1 MSSVSSYEG
10 SDRDFSFQKSFVEG
24 QTLPPPPPPPTSSSS
39 RHSYLKKTD
48 LLDTLDVSNSRLRD
62 TDTWS
67 VAATIDDQESVISAH
82 GGPPSI
88 ISSSRMTM
96 DRETDD
102 DHSTLDGESSIRDH
116 HLSHHHH
123 HHHSLHDN
131 SSNNNN
137 SNAIIHHLM
146 SDNHSTTSNGVRLE
160 TLRDYDSHHI
170 NHHTATHLLHRGGS
184 LVDEEEDKRSRSN
197 AAEFGD
203 DGARS
208 ATADFD
214 HSSVASDDEIDSRGG
229 VLIHHHNND
238 VVDDQI
244 SAPPQPQPS
253 FASVVTKSYAELL
266 EENEI
271 LQAQLR
277 NSQLTQKHQAEMISN
292 LRNLTNCD
300 DELYGKALNL
310 ATSEINK
317 LDLNKEEEDKESN
330 SISKG
335 GEVDIPNRNNS
346 INSNT
351 NNNNNNRSNSNN
363 SISSQSGVTN
373 NNEIYSSS
381 PSIDHIQVPPIVN
394 ARTLTQK
401 LARLAETLTRFVNTT
416 AVEKEWRLKLEQALF
431 LNITENYLNSLPFG
445 TENQH
450 LLNTAY
456 SDQIRRFH
464 STLGTNF
471 AKWYRRQ
478 TVQSLSLNP
487 ATKEY
492 LEDMRNNLTNEML
505 QLLNNMPNSAATN
518 KEQGEEEDYMNIWND
533 ILELCAALSLEIHGG
548 DADVAAQSIAVGSK
562 FDEEIMALVGDDS
575 QKTSENKL
583 VKMVIS
589 PLFVDEEEVVLLPAR
604 VVVE

>member
-10 SDRDFSFQKSFVEG
+10 SDKDSFFQRSYLEG
-24 QTLPPPPPPPTSSSS
+24 GSTSSA
-39 RHSYLKKTD
+39 RHSYLRKTD
-48 LLDTLDVSNSRLRD
+48 LLDTLDTSRLRD

-88 ISSSRMTM
+88 ISSSRMTI

-102 DHSTLDGESSIRDH
+102 DRSTLDGESSIRE
-116 HLSHHHH
+116 HLHEMH
-123 HHHSLHDN
+123 LNEN
-131 SSNNNN
+131 S
-137 SNAIIHHLM
+137 
-146 SDNHSTTSNGVRLE
+146 
-160 TLRDYDSHHI
+160 TLRDLVD
-170 NHHTATHLLHRGGS
+170 NHRHSHLLRGGG
-184 LVDEEEDKRSRSN
+184 VHDDEEDKRSRSN

-214 HSSVASDDEIDSRGG
+214 HSVASDEDE
-229 VLIHHHNND
+229 N

-244 SAPPQPQPS
+244 MAPPQPQPS
-253 FASVVTKSYAELL
+253 FASVTKSYAELL

-277 NSQLTQKHQAEMISN
+277 NAQLAQKHQADMILN
-292 LRNLTNCD
+292 LRNLTGCD
-300 DELYGKALNL
+300 DELYGKALDLSHKDEQETTSDTTSNQAKQADNSKN
-310 ATSEINK
+310 ATNK
-317 LDLNKEEEDKESN
+317 TETKDD
-330 SISKG
+330 
-335 GEVDIPNRNNS
+335 
-346 INSNT
+346 
-351 NNNNNNRSNSNN
+351 SNSNN
-363 SISSQSGVTN
+363 DKNSKKETKDDGSI
-373 NNEIYSSS
+373 YFDS
-381 PSIDHIQVPPIVN
+381 PSFDHTQVPPIVN

-401 LARLAETLTRFVNTT
+401 LAQLAETLTRFVNST
-416 AVEKEWRLKLEQALF
+416 VDEEWRLQLEQSLF
-431 LNITENYLNSLPFG
+431 LHITRSYLNALPFG
-445 TENQH
+445 TENQD

-464 STLGTNF
+464 NTLGTNF

-492 LEDMRNNLTNEML
+492 LQDMRNHLTDEML
-505 QLLNNMPNSAATN
+505 RLLNKMPKTS
-518 KEQGEEEDYMNIWND
+518 GRSLDHMHIWDD

-548 DADVAAQSIAVGSK
+548 DADVSAQSIAVGSK
-562 FDEEIMALVGDDS
+562 FDEEIMAVVGNSSNPHD
-575 QKTSENKL
+575 K
-583 VKMVIS
+583 VIKMVIS

-604 VVVE
+604 VVLED

>member
-10 SDRDFSFQKSFVEG
+10 SDRESFFHSRAYLDG
-24 QTLPPPPPPPTSSSS
+24 QAGAAAGIGPSS
-39 RHSYLKKTD
+39 RHSYLRKTD
-48 LLDTLDVSNSRLRD
+48 LLDTLDVANSRLRD

-67 VAATIDDQESVISAH
+67 VAATIDDQESVISTH

-88 ISSSRMTM
+88 ISSSRMTI

-116 HLSHHHH
+116 LHHMH
-123 HHHSLHDN
+123 LHDDD
-131 SSNNNN
+131 NN
-137 SNAIIHHLM
+137 SH
-146 SDNHSTTSNGVRLE
+146 NHTANRLE
-160 TLRDYDSHHI
+160 TLRDYPSPH
-170 NHHTATHLLHRGGS
+170 HLLRGGGI
-184 LVDEEEDKRSRSN
+184 VDDEDDKGSRSN

-214 HSSVASDDEIDSRGG
+214 HSSVASDDDDDRDSRGG
-229 VLIHHHNND
+229 GVHHRRHNN

-253 FASVVTKSYAELL
+253 FASVNKSYAELL

-271 LQAQLR
+271 LQSQLR
-277 NSQLTQKHQAEMISN
+277 DSQLAQKHQLDMIAN
-292 LRNLTNCD
+292 LRVLTGCD
-300 DELYGKALNL
+300 DEIYDKAMDLSATGTDERVSSIKSVNLNNNS
-310 ATSEINK
+310 TI
-317 LDLNKEEEDKESN
+317 NKEENK
-330 SISKG
+330 
-335 GEVDIPNRNNS
+335 
-346 INSNT
+346 
-351 NNNNNNRSNSNN
+351 NNR
-363 SISSQSGVTN
+363 ISSASSAQ
-373 NNEIYSSS
+373 NEAAGMFFES
-381 PSIDHIQVPPIVN
+381 PSLDHTQVPPIVN
-394 ARTLTQK
+394 ARTLTHK
-401 LARLAETLTRFVNTT
+401 LARLAETTTRFVNAT
-416 AVEKEWRLKLEQALF
+416 VDKEWRLDLEQTLF
-431 LNITENYLNSLPFG
+431 THITQSYLSSLPFG

-492 LEDMRNNLTNEML
+492 LADMRNNLTNEML
-505 QLLNNMPNSAATN
+505 RLLNTMPKSD
-518 KEQGEEEDYMNIWND
+518 GRPSDYMHIWD
-533 ILELCAALSLEIHGG
+533 DLLELCAALSLEIHGG
-548 DADVAAQSIAVGSK
+548 DADVIAQSIAVGSK
-562 FDEEIMALVGDDS
+562 FDEEVMALVGDMS
-575 QKTSENKL
+575 THENKA

-604 VVVE
+604 VVLE

>member
-1 MSSVSSYEG
+1 MSSASSYEG
-10 SDRDFSFQKSFVEG
+10 SDKDSFFHKSFVEG
-24 QTLPPPPPPPTSSSS
+24 STLPPPPPSSSS
-39 RHSYLKKTD
+39 RHSYLRKTD
-48 LLDTLDVSNSRLRD
+48 LLDTIGDSRSSLRD

-82 GGPPSI
+82 GIGPASV

-102 DHSTLDGESSIRDH
+102 DHSTLDGESSLRDH
-116 HLSHHHH
+116 HLQ
-123 HHHSLHDN
+123 HDN
-131 SSNNNN
+131 IIPLSHLSENN
-137 SNAIIHHLM
+137 
-146 SDNHSTTSNGVRLE
+146 STTSRLE
-160 TLRDYDSHHI
+160 TLRDYDSHHHH
-170 NHHTATHLLHRGGS
+170 NHHNHLHHHTAHLLRGVTGGGGS
-184 LVDEEEDKRSRSN
+184 LNDDDDDKRSRSN

-214 HSSVASDDEIDSRGG
+214 HSSVASDDEMDSRGD
-229 VLIHHHNND
+229 VIHHNN

-271 LQAQLR
+271 LQSQLR

-292 LRNLTNCD
+292 LRSLTGCD

-317 LDLNKEEEDKESN
+317 LDISGDVSDSKNKQVSNSKEEADN
-330 SISKG
+330 T
-335 GEVDIPNRNNS
+335 
-346 INSNT
+346 T
-351 NNNNNNRSNSNN
+351 NNNNKNISNNNNSNN
-363 SISSQSGVTN
+363 NNSRNSGGSNSSNNSGVGG

-401 LARLAETLTRFVNTT
+401 LARLAETLTRFVHLT
-416 AVEKEWRLKLEQALF
+416 AVEKEWRLELERALF

-505 QLLNNMPNSAATN
+505 QLLNTMSSEAATR
-518 KEQGEEEDYMNIWND
+518 KEEDMDYMIIWND

-548 DADVAAQSIAVGSK
+548 DADVTAQSIAVGSK

-575 QKTSENKL
+575 KTNNDKL

>member
-10 SDRDFSFQKSFVEG
+10 SDRDSFFQRNFVDG
-24 QTLPPPPPPPTSSSS
+24 Q
-39 RHSYLKKTD
+39 RHSYLRKTD
-48 LLDTLDVSNSRLRD
+48 LLDTLDATSRLRD

-102 DHSTLDGESSIRDH
+102 DHSTLDGETSIRDH
-116 HLSHHHH
+116 LHDIH
-123 HHHSLHDN
+123 LHDN
-131 SSNNNN
+131 N
-137 SNAIIHHLM
+137 
-146 SDNHSTTSNGVRLE
+146 TSRLE
-160 TLRDYDSHHI
+160 TLRDYDS
-170 NHHTATHLLHRGGS
+170 NSHLLRGGG
-184 LVDEEEDKRSRSN
+184 VDEDQDDKRSRSN

-214 HSSVASDDEIDSRGG
+214 HSSVASDE
-229 VLIHHHNND
+229 N

-253 FASVVTKSYAELL
+253 FASVTKSYAQLL
-266 EENEI
+266 EENEV
-271 LQAQLR
+271 LQSQLR
-277 NSQLTQKHQAEMISN
+277 NSQLAQKHQADMISN
-292 LRNLTNCD
+292 LRNLTGCD
-300 DELYGKALNL
+300 DELYGKALDL
-310 ATSEINK
+310 SGTDNK
-317 LDLNKEEEDKESN
+317 ENTKDIKDLNKKDEGDMFS
-330 SISKG
+330 
-335 GEVDIPNRNNS
+335 D
-346 INSNT
+346 T
-351 NNNNNNRSNSNN
+351 
-363 SISSQSGVTN
+363 QA
-373 NNEIYSSS
+373 
-381 PSIDHIQVPPIVN
+381 QPIVN
-394 ARTLTQK
+394 SRTLTHK
-401 LARLAETLTRFVNTT
+401 LTRLAEALTHFVNA
-416 AVEKEWRLKLEQALF
+416 AVEEEWRLTLEQSLF
-431 LNITENYLNSLPFG
+431 LHITTFYLNSLPFG

-492 LEDMRNNLTNEML
+492 LEDMRTNLTDEMFK
-505 QLLNNMPNSAATN
+505 LLNTMTRT
-518 KEQGEEEDYMNIWND
+518 EQDYMPIWND
-533 ILELCAALSLEIHGG
+533 ILDLCAALSLEIHGG
-548 DADVAAQSIAVGSK
+548 DADVTAQSIAVGSK
-562 FDEEIMALVGDDS
+562 FDQEIMALVGDMSTD
-575 QKTSENKL
+575 TDKL

-604 VVVE
+604 VVLE

>member
-10 SDRDFSFQKSFVEG
+10 SEKDSFFQRNFVDG
-24 QTLPPPPPPPTSSSS
+24 Q
-39 RHSYLKKTD
+39 RHSYLRKTD
-48 LLDTLDVSNSRLRD
+48 LLDTLDATSRLRD

-67 VAATIDDQESVISAH
+67 VAATIDDQESVISTH

-102 DHSTLDGESSIRDH
+102 DHSTLDGETSIRDQLH
-116 HLSHHHH
+116 DVH
-123 HHHSLHDN
+123 LHDN
-131 SSNNNN
+131 N
-137 SNAIIHHLM
+137 SN
-146 SDNHSTTSNGVRLE
+146 RLE
-160 TLRDYDSHHI
+160 TLRGYEPNS
-170 NHHTATHLLHRGGS
+170 HLLRGGS
-184 LVDEEEDKRSRSN
+184 IDEDQDDKQSRSN

-208 ATADFD
+208 ATGDFD
-214 HSSVASDDEIDSRGG
+214 HSSVASDD
-229 VLIHHHNND
+229 N

-253 FASVVTKSYAELL
+253 FASVTKSYAQLL

-271 LQAQLR
+271 LQSQLR
-277 NSQLTQKHQAEMISN
+277 NSQLAQKHQADMISN
-292 LRNLTNCD
+292 LRSLTGCD
-300 DELYGKALNL
+300 DELYDKALDL
-310 ATSEINK
+310 SHTSTESKDNSSKDNNKDINK
-317 LDLNKEEEDKESN
+317 KEEN
-330 SISKG
+330 SG
-335 GEVDIPNRNNS
+335 ML
-346 INSNT
+346 
-351 NNNNNNRSNSNN
+351 
-363 SISSQSGVTN
+363 
-373 NNEIYSSS
+373 
-381 PSIDHIQVPPIVN
+381 IDSEATQVPVVN
-394 ARTLTQK
+394 SRTLTQK
-401 LARLAETLTRFVNTT
+401 LARLAETLTRFVHA
-416 AVEKEWRLKLEQALF
+416 AVEEEWRLTLEQSLF
-431 LNITENYLNSLPFG
+431 LHITRFYLNSLPFG

-492 LEDMRNNLTNEML
+492 LQDMRNNLTDEMMR
-505 QLLNNMPNSAATN
+505 LLNTMTRT
-518 KEQGEEEDYMNIWND
+518 QQDYMHIWND
-533 ILELCAALSLEIHGG
+533 ILDLCAALSLEIHGG
-548 DADVAAQSIAVGSK
+548 DADVTAQPIAVGSK
-562 FDEEIMALVGDDS
+562 FDQEIMAVVGE
-575 QKTSENKL
+575 TSTHKDKL

-604 VVVE
+604 VVLG

>member
-10 SDRDFSFQKSFVEG
+10 SDKDSFFQRSFVDG
-24 QTLPPPPPPPTSSSS
+24 H
-39 RHSYLKKTD
+39 RHSYLRKTD
-48 LLDTLDVSNSRLRD
+48 LLDTLDATSRLRD

-102 DHSTLDGESSIRDH
+102 DHSTLDGETSIRDH
-116 HLSHHHH
+116 LHDIH
-123 HHHSLHDN
+123 LHDN
-131 SSNNNN
+131 SS
-137 SNAIIHHLM
+137 
-146 SDNHSTTSNGVRLE
+146 RLE
-160 TLRDYDSHHI
+160 TLRDYDS
-170 NHHTATHLLHRGGS
+170 NSHLLRGGG
-184 LVDEEEDKRSRSN
+184 VDEDQDDKRSRSN

-214 HSSVASDDEIDSRGG
+214 HSSVASDD
-229 VLIHHHNND
+229 N

-253 FASVVTKSYAELL
+253 FASVTKSYAQLL

-271 LQAQLR
+271 LQSQLR
-277 NSQLTQKHQAEMISN
+277 NSQLTQKHQADMINN
-292 LRNLTNCD
+292 LRNLTGCD
-300 DELYGKALNL
+300 DELYGKAL
-310 ATSEINK
+310 
-317 LDLNKEEEDKESN
+317 DLSGTEKDKKDKKDE
-330 SISKG
+330 G
-335 GEVDIPNRNNS
+335 DIFD
-346 INSNT
+346 T
-351 NNNNNNRSNSNN
+351 HV
-363 SISSQSGVTN
+363 Q
-373 NNEIYSSS
+373 
-381 PSIDHIQVPPIVN
+381 PIVN
-394 ARTLTQK
+394 SRTLTHK
-401 LARLAETLTRFVNTT
+401 LARLAETLTRFVHA
-416 AVEKEWRLKLEQALF
+416 AVQEEWRLTLEQSLF
-431 LNITENYLNSLPFG
+431 LHITTFYLNSLPFG

-492 LEDMRNNLTNEML
+492 LQDMRNNLTDEMFK
-505 QLLNNMPNSAATN
+505 LLNTMTRTNGEFMP
-518 KEQGEEEDYMNIWND
+518 IWDD
-533 ILELCAALSLEIHGG
+533 ILDLCAALSLEIHGG
-548 DADVAAQSIAVGSK
+548 DADVTAQPIAVGSK
-562 FDEEIMALVGDDS
+562 FDQDIMALVGDMSTDS
-575 QKTSENKL
+575 NKL

-604 VVVE
+604 VVLE

>member
-10 SDRDFSFQKSFVEG
+10 SDKDSFFQRSFVDG
-24 QTLPPPPPPPTSSSS
+24 Q
-39 RHSYLKKTD
+39 RHSYLRKTD
-48 LLDTLDVSNSRLRD
+48 LLDTLDATSRLRD

-67 VAATIDDQESVISAH
+67 VAATIDDQESVISTH

-102 DHSTLDGESSIRDH
+102 DHSTLDGEASIRDH
-116 HLSHHHH
+116 LHDIH
-123 HHHSLHDN
+123 LHDN
-131 SSNNNN
+131 N
-137 SNAIIHHLM
+137 
-146 SDNHSTTSNGVRLE
+146 TSRLE
-160 TLRDYDSHHI
+160 TLRDYEPNS
-170 NHHTATHLLHRGGS
+170 HLLRGGS
-184 LVDEEEDKRSRSN
+184 MDEDQDDKGSRSN

-214 HSSVASDDEIDSRGG
+214 HSSVASDD
-229 VLIHHHNND
+229 N

-253 FASVVTKSYAELL
+253 FASVTKSYAQLL

-271 LQAQLR
+271 LQSQLR
-277 NSQLTQKHQAEMISN
+277 NSQLAQKHQADMISN
-292 LRNLTNCD
+292 LRSLTGCD
-300 DELYGKALNL
+300 DELYDKALDL
-310 ATSEINK
+310 SHTKAT
-317 LDLNKEEEDKESN
+317 
-330 SISKG
+330 
-335 GEVDIPNRNNS
+335 
-346 INSNT
+346 
-351 NNNNNNRSNSNN
+351 
-363 SISSQSGVTN
+363 
-373 NNEIYSSS
+373 
-381 PSIDHIQVPPIVN
+381 QVPPIVN
-394 ARTLTQK
+394 SRTLTQK
-401 LARLAETLTRFVNTT
+401 LARLAETLTRFVHT
-416 AVEKEWRLKLEQALF
+416 AVEEEWRLTLEQSLF
-431 LNITENYLNSLPFG
+431 LHITRFYLNSLPFG

-492 LEDMRNNLTNEML
+492 LEDMRNNLTDEMMR
-505 QLLNNMPNSAATN
+505 LLNTMTRT
-518 KEQGEEEDYMNIWND
+518 EQDYMHIWND
-533 ILELCAALSLEIHGG
+533 ILDLCAALSLEIHGG
-548 DADVAAQSIAVGSK
+548 DADVTAQPIAVGSK
-562 FDEEIMALVGDDS
+562 FDQEIMAVVGETNGHKD
-575 QKTSENKL
+575 KL

-604 VVVE
+604 VVIE

>member
-10 SDRDFSFQKSFVEG
+10 SDRESFFHSRAYLDG
-24 QTLPPPPPPPTSSSS
+24 QVGPSS
-39 RHSYLKKTD
+39 RHSYLRKTD
-48 LLDTLDVSNSRLRD
+48 LLDTLDSNSRLRD

-67 VAATIDDQESVISAH
+67 VAATIDDQESVISTH

-88 ISSSRMTM
+88 ISSSRMTI

-116 HLSHHHH
+116 LHDMH
-123 HHHSLHDN
+123 LHDN
-131 SSNNNN
+131 NTN
-137 SNAIIHHLM
+137 
-146 SDNHSTTSNGVRLE
+146 RLE
-160 TLRDYDSHHI
+160 TLRDYEHI
-170 NHHTATHLLHRGGS
+170 HPSSHLLRGGGI
-184 LVDEEEDKRSRSN
+184 VDDEDDKGSRSN

-214 HSSVASDDEIDSRGG
+214 HSSVASDDDIDSRG
-229 VLIHHHNND
+229 VVHRNN

-253 FASVVTKSYAELL
+253 FASVNKSYAELL

-271 LQAQLR
+271 LQSQLR
-277 NSQLTQKHQAEMISN
+277 DSQLAQKHQLDMIAN
-292 LRNLTNCD
+292 LRSLTGCD
-300 DELYGKALNL
+300 DEIYDKAMDLSATGTDERVSSIKSVNL
-310 ATSEINK
+310 
-317 LDLNKEEEDKESN
+317 
-330 SISKG
+330 
-335 GEVDIPNRNNS
+335 
-346 INSNT
+346 
-351 NNNNNNRSNSNN
+351 NNNNTKDENKNNR
-363 SISSQSGVTN
+363 ISSASSTGP
-373 NNEIYSSS
+373 NEAMFFDS
-381 PSIDHIQVPPIVN
+381 PSLDHTQVPPIVN
-394 ARTLTQK
+394 ARTLTHK
-401 LARLAETLTRFVNTT
+401 LARLAETTTRFVNAT
-416 AVEKEWRLKLEQALF
+416 VDKEWRLELEQSLF
-431 LNITENYLNSLPFG
+431 AHITQSYLSSLPFG

-505 QLLNNMPNSAATN
+505 RLLNTMPKSD
-518 KEQGEEEDYMNIWND
+518 GRSLDYMHIWD
-533 ILELCAALSLEIHGG
+533 DLLELCAALSLEIHGG
-548 DADVAAQSIAVGSK
+548 DADVIAQSIAVGSK
-562 FDEEIMALVGDDS
+562 FDEEVMALVGDMSTHED
-575 QKTSENKL
+575 KL

-589 PLFVDEEEVVLLPAR
+589 PLFVDEEEAVLLPAR
-604 VVVE
+604 VVLE